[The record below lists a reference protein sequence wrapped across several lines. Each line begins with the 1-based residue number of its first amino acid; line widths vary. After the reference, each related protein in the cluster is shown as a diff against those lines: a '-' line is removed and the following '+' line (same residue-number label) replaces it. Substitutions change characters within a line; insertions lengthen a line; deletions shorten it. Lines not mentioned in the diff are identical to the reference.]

1 MKQRFLW
8 VFVCLIILIPCAHAQ
23 IKESKDW
30 LVGTKEHN
38 LLTRLSDS
46 FDFPNTEMPTGQA
59 VATVTVEG
67 PNLTILIVGPP
78 KGDSK
83 AYASALDQ
91 WREQSHLSGEVTY
104 SQEDDCAAA
113 KLRVEEGG
121 FGKMEANLSFDLGG
135 FTRDFEHVE
144 TKTSI
149 ALVAPNW
156 TNLNV
161 AAKPD
166 YIARN
171 GNRIWNI
178 SKSGVSGTITSTLKV
193 PTWIVPAFIAWLT
206 LPIVG
211 FIVCFGIGF
220 AVAKDQRRPIA
231 QRRKIYAMFVGKG
244 TFIVLGI
251 HALLVVA
258 TLPTR
263 ALDPVSQLWFG
274 LRFSQIGIFVVPLF
288 GFIPVLLLS
297 PINKL
302 ETKLLGATEQEK
314 AEREDFSEYAA
325 PQLQSAVEPP
335 KSFLAKYWR
344 LGFMAL
350 CLAIALIPLSKDNA
364 FRPFQRLF
372 FPLFL
377 LVNFLGPS
385 SQLKRVKQ
393 MSQAYADL
401 PQNAPFRDRVETRG
415 KMIAQR
421 VGVPLPPVMIG
432 TLLQGPYGA
441 LINQQKLTVTP
452 AMADRFSDGEL
463 DFVIAHELA
472 HLKENH
478 VAKKKAMI
486 FGPLLLFTALFA
498 IILAG
503 KSISFNISPAY
514 TFSPFILILVLGY
527 PYRHWISSTSKKFE
541 YIADE
546 MAVRITRDKDSAI
559 SALTKMTRQDGLPG
573 FDEVD
578 FLASHPTIAKRIERI
593 RAIVL

>member
-8 VFVCLIILIPCAHAQ
+8 VFVWLIILIPTVQAQ

-38 LLTRLSDS
+38 LLTRLSES
-46 FDFPNTEMPTGQA
+46 FDFPNTEMPTGQG
-59 VATVTVEG
+59 VATITVEG
-67 PNLTILIVGPP
+67 PNLTILIVGPQ

-83 AYASALDQ
+83 AYASALNQ
-91 WREQSHLSGEVTY
+91 WREQNHLPGEVTY

-121 FGKMEANLSFDLGG
+121 FGKMGANLSFDLGG
-135 FTRDFEHVE
+135 FTRSFEHIE

-193 PTWIVPAFIAWLT
+193 PTWIIPAFIAWLT
-206 LPIVG
+206 LPVVG
-211 FIVCFGIGF
+211 FIVCFGIGI

-251 HALLVVA
+251 HALLVIA

-274 LRFSQIGIFVVPLF
+274 LRFTQIGIFVVPLF
-288 GFIPVLLLS
+288 GIVPFLLLS

-302 ETKLLGATEQEK
+302 ETKLLGPTAQEK
-314 AEREDFSEYAA
+314 AEREDFSEYAV
-325 PQLQSAVEPP
+325 PQLSSVTEPP
-335 KSFLAKYWR
+335 KSFLATYWR
-344 LGFMAL
+344 LGLMIV
-350 CLAIALIPLSKDNA
+350 CLGIAVIPLSKDNA
-364 FRPFQRLF
+364 FRPFQGMF
-372 FPLFL
+372 IPLFI
-377 LVNFLGPS
+377 LVNFLRPT
-385 SQLKRVKQ
+385 SQLKRLKQ
-393 MSQAYADL
+393 TTQAYADL

-415 KMIAQR
+415 RMIAQR
-421 VGVPLPPVMIG
+421 VGVALPPVVIG

-441 LINQQKLTVTP
+441 AVSQQKLTVTP
-452 AMADRFSDGEL
+452 ALADRFVDDEL
-463 DFVIAHELA
+463 DFVVAHELA

-478 VAKKKAMI
+478 VTKQKVMI
-486 FGPLLLFTALFA
+486 FAPMLIFMALFMV
-498 IILAG
+498 LVAG
-503 KSISFNISPAY
+503 KSMSISMSPAF
-514 TFSPFILILVLGY
+514 TFSPFLVVLVLAY
-527 PYRHWISSTSKKFE
+527 PFKLWVSNTSKKFE
-541 YIADE
+541 YVADE

-559 SALTKMTRQDGLPG
+559 SALTKITRQDALPG
-573 FDEVD
+573 FDEID